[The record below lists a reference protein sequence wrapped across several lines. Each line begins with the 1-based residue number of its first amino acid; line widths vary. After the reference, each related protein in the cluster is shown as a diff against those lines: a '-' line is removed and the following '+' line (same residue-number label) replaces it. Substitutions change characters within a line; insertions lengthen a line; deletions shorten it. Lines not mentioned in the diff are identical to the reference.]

1 MLRRDLIRALT
12 SATALPAAPRM
23 VAAQERYPSRP
34 ITITVG
40 FTAGGNGDTVTRFVA
55 NAARERLGVPVIVE
69 NRPGAGGTLAAERL
83 ARARPDG
90 YSLALATSSP
100 FTVEPNT
107 RQVPFDATKDFTYLV
122 QFLVTP
128 HCAYVLTG
136 SRFRTWDDVIAYARA
151 NPDGLRWGG
160 PGRGGPFMAAEAAF
174 RKLGLSTIYV
184 PYGGG
189 ADAITALLGEQI
201 DMVVSS
207 DFPPLL
213 DAGQVR
219 LLAEIGPTR
228 MPGMEAVP
236 AFGEL
241 GYPLALQIFLG
252 LAAPAGLPPEVI
264 ATWERTTREIM
275 ATDGWSQLMTRIR
288 AVSAFLP
295 QQEFQRRVL
304 ENHRDIGVLVRD
316 LGLRT

>member
-1 MLRRDLIRALT
+1 MT
-12 SATALPAAPRM
+12 
-23 VAAQERYPSRP
+23 RY
-34 ITITVG
+34 I
-40 FTAGGNGDTVTRFVA
+40 A
-55 NAARERLGVPVIVE
+55 NAMRERLGQNVVVE

-90 YSLALATSSP
+90 YTLALATSSP

-107 RQVPFDATKDFTYLV
+107 RQVPFDATKDFTYLL

-136 SRFRTWDDVIAYARA
+136 SRFKNWDEVVTYARA
-151 NPDGLRWGG
+151 NPDGLRWGA

-174 RKLGLSTIYV
+174 RKLGISSIFV
-184 PYGGG
+184 PYPGG
-189 ADAITALLGEQI
+189 AAAITALLGEQI

-228 MPGMEAVP
+228 MPGMEAIP

-252 LAAPAGLPPEVI
+252 LVGPAGLPPDVI
-264 ATWERTTREIM
+264 ATWESGMREIM
-275 ATDGWSQLMTRIR
+275 ATPDWAQMMNRIR

-295 QQEFQRRVL
+295 QREFQARVL
-304 ENHRDIGVLVRD
+304 ENYRDVGALVNQ
-316 LGLRT
+316 LGLRQ

>member
-1 MLRRDLIRALT
+1 MLRRDLLRTST
-12 SATALPAAPRM
+12 SAAAVAALPGAA
-23 VAAQERYPSRP
+23 AAQERYPSRP
-34 ITITVG
+34 VTITVG
-40 FTAGGNGDTVTRFVA
+40 FTAGGNGDVVTRFIA
-55 NAARERLGVPVIVE
+55 NAAREKLGVPVIVE

-83 ARARPDG
+83 ARMRPDG
-90 YSLALATSSP
+90 YNLALATSSP

-107 RQVPFDATKDFTYLV
+107 RQVPFDATRDFTYLL

-151 NPDGLRWGG
+151 TPDGLRWGG

-174 RKLGLSTIYV
+174 RKLGISTIYV

-189 ADAITALLGEQI
+189 AEAITALLGGQI

-228 MPGMEAVP
+228 MPGMEAIP

-252 LAAPAGLPPEVI
+252 LVGPAGLPPEVI
-264 ATWERTTREIM
+264 ATWERTMQEIM
-275 ATDGWSQLMTRIR
+275 ATEAWSQLMARIR
-288 AVSAFLP
+288 AVSAFMP
-295 QQEFQRRVL
+295 QEAFQRRVI
-304 ENHRDIGVLVRD
+304 ENFHDIGVLVRD

>member
-1 MLRRDLIRALT
+1 MLRRNLMLASTSLAL
-12 SATALPAAPRM
+12 AAP
-23 VAAQERYPSRP
+23 ALGQERYASRAV
-34 ITITVG
+34 TIMVG
-40 FTAGGNGDTVTRFVA
+40 FTAGGTGDVVTRFIA
-55 NAARERLGVPVIVE
+55 QAMREKLGQNVVVE

-83 ARARPDG
+83 ARSRPDG
-90 YSLALATSSP
+90 YTLALATSSP

-107 RQVPFDATKDFTYLV
+107 RQVPFDATRDFTYLL

-128 HCAYVLTG
+128 HCAYVLAG
-136 SRFRTWDDVIAYARA
+136 SRFRNWDDVVAYARA
-151 NPDGLRWGG
+151 NPDGLRWGA

-174 RKLGLSTIYV
+174 RKLGISSIFV
-184 PYGGG
+184 PYPGG
-189 ADAITALLGEQI
+189 AAAVTALLGEQI

-228 MPGMEAVP
+228 MPGMEAIP

-241 GYPLALQIFLG
+241 DYPLAIQIFLG
-252 LAAPAGLPPEVI
+252 LVGPAGLPPDVI
-264 ATWERTTREIM
+264 ATWERGMREIM
-275 ATDGWSQLMTRIR
+275 ASAEWAQLMSRIR

-295 QQEFQRRVL
+295 QRDFQQRVL
-304 ENHRDIGVLVRD
+304 ANHRDVGALVNQ
-316 LGLRT
+316 LGLRE

>member
-1 MLRRDLIRALT
+1 MLRRNLILASSSL
-12 SATALPAAPRM
+12 AVAAP
-23 VAAQERYPSRP
+23 ALGQERYASRRV
-34 ITITVG
+34 TIMVG
-40 FTAGGNGDTVTRFVA
+40 FTAGGTGDTMTRFIA
-55 NAARERLGVPVIVE
+55 QAMRERLGQNVVVE
-69 NRPGAGGTLAAERL
+69 NRPGAGGTLATERL

-90 YSLALATSSP
+90 YTLALATSSP

-107 RQVPFDATKDFTYLV
+107 RQVPFDATKDFTYLL

-136 SRFRTWDDVIAYARA
+136 SRFKTWDDVITYARA
-151 NPDGLRWGG
+151 NPDGLRWGA

-174 RKLGLSTIYV
+174 RKLGISSIFV
-184 PYGGG
+184 PYPGG
-189 ADAITALLGEQI
+189 AAAITALLGEQI

-228 MPGMEAVP
+228 MPGMEAIP

-241 GYPLALQIFLG
+241 GYPLAMQIFLG
-252 LAAPAGLPPEVI
+252 LVGPAGLPPDVI
-264 ATWERTTREIM
+264 VTWENGMREIM
-275 ATDGWSQLMTRIR
+275 ATPEWAQMMTRIR

-295 QQEFQRRVL
+295 QREFQQRVL
-304 ENHRDIGVLVRD
+304 DSHRDVAVLVNQ
-316 LGLRT
+316 LGLRQ